1 VAEHGHRSD
10 GGRGPSAVASVV
22 LPVALLLIV
31 IAILAGLVLGGVVQ
45 GHAPRTGP
53 GPSTT
58 TESTIVIEP

>member
-1 VAEHGHRSD
+1 VGEHGHKSD
-10 GGRGPSAVASVV
+10 GRRAPSAVASVV

-45 GHAPRTGP
+45 GHAPRRGP
-53 GPSTT
+53 GPSAT